1 MRSFWSV
8 LQVEPGFDPTGVI
21 SARVSLPASKY
32 GEAAQRATY
41 FDALLSNVREIPGV
55 ETAGMVI
62 AAPLSG
68 FVSNGRIAVEG
79 GPQANV
85 TAAYQVA
92 DEGYFEALR
101 IPLLRGR
108 LFTANDRAETPHV
121 VVVNQALAE
130 LAWPGEDPLGKRI
143 TGGGMDSYWD
153 QPDAWATVVGVV
165 GDIRQRD
172 LERESY
178 PTFYFPYRQRAD
190 RAWGAA
196 IVVRAQRVEP
206 ELLASPLRQVMRE
219 IDGDVPVE
227 IATMDEAVARSLGDR
242 RFTMGVLG
250 VFAAM
255 ALLLAALGIY
265 GVVGYT
271 VALRTRE
278 MGIRM
283 ALGSSPTDV
292 IGMVLRE
299 SLTTVSM
306 GLLAGLGAVL
316 ALTRL
321 LRSLLFA
328 VSPTDPVAI
337 VSTALTLLAV
347 GLLASLIPA
356 LRAAR
361 IDPLITMRAD

>member
-1 MRSFWSV
+1 
-8 LQVEPGFDPTGVI
+8 
-21 SARVSLPASKY
+21 
-32 GEAAQRATY
+32 
-41 FDALLSNVREIPGV
+41 
-55 ETAGMVI
+55 
-62 AAPLSG
+62 
-68 FVSNGRIAVEG
+68 
-79 GPQANV
+79 
-85 TAAYQVA
+85 
-92 DEGYFEALR
+92 
-101 IPLLRGR
+101 
-108 LFTANDRAETPHV
+108 
-121 VVVNQALAE
+121 
-130 LAWPGEDPLGKRI
+130 
-143 TGGGMDSYWD
+143 
-153 QPDAWATVVGVV
+153 
-165 GDIRQRD
+165 
-172 LERESY
+172 
-178 PTFYFPYRQRAD
+178 
-190 RAWGAA
+190 
-196 IVVRAQRVEP
+196 
-206 ELLASPLRQVMRE
+206 
-219 IDGDVPVE
+219 
-227 IATMDEAVARSLGDR
+227 
-242 RFTMGVLG
+242 MGVLG